1 MRDMPLF
8 TTENGLVSLILR
20 EVPYTGT
27 AYIRIQSSQSL
38 DRLVEDCVGFCRA
51 VGADAVFATGHAGLA
66 KYPFYTEIWQMSCDR
81 AALPDTEAQL
91 IPVTGKTLEDW
102 RLLYNHRM
110 RGVPNAAWLTTD
122 GAREML
128 AKGDGYFVYHG
139 EKLLGIGRASGNTI
153 GAVISL
159 EPGQGETVLL
169 ALNRELSGES
179 IFLEVASSNERALR
193 LYTTLGFTKVRIL
206 SSWYQ
211 LYKKEMDCQG
221 KILDKTEKV

>member
-8 TTENGLVSLILR
+8 TTENGVASLILR

-51 VGADAVFATGHAGLA
+51 VGADAVFATGHGELA
-66 KYPFYTEIWQMSCDR
+66 KYPFYTEIWQMGCNR
-81 AALPDTEAQL
+81 ASLPDTNARL
-91 IPVTGKTLEDW
+91 VPATGKTLEDW
-102 RLLYNHRM
+102 RLLYNRRM

-128 AKGDGYFVYHG
+128 EKGDGYFAYHG

-153 GAVISL
+153 GAIISV
-159 EPGQGETVLL
+159 EPGQGKTVLL
-169 ALNRELSGES
+169 ALNRVLCGEMAC
-179 IFLEVASSNERALR
+179 LEVASTNERAMR
-193 LYTTLGFTKVRIL
+193 LYTTLGFTKVQVL

-211 LYKKEMDCQG
+211 LYKKEKDCQG